1 MNLLQPDRLA
11 ALAREHALGTLHGGA
26 RRRFER
32 LLHDSAAARAEVAR
46 WQDHFATLAA
56 AVPPMQ
62 PGPQVWQG
70 LSQRLGLQPP
80 AAPPVPW
87 WQRWLGARALG
98 GMLGGALAGL
108 VASTVLLQ
116 ANPAWLGHEPVRD
129 ALPASYVGLLS
140 DAAGKPALLL
150 SARRQGR
157 VLTAKLLQPLPVPAG
172 QPGAVAHLWAFPK
185 DGGAP
190 FLVGRLPAQGPASL
204 PLADTAEKLFFTV
217 DRLGVSFEPAAATP
231 AAPAGPLV
239 LAGPCVKLW

>member
-1 MNLLQPDRLA
+1 MLQ
-11 ALAREHALGTLHGGA
+11 GGA

-32 LLHDSAAARAEVAR
+32 LLQDSAAARTELAR
-46 WQDHFATLAA
+46 WQDHFATLAD

-62 PGPQVWQG
+62 PSPQVWQG
-70 LSQRLGLQPP
+70 LGRRLGLQPP
-80 AAPPVPW
+80 PAPPLPGW
-87 WQRWLGARALG
+87 RRWLGGRVLG
-98 GMLGGALAGL
+98 GVLGGALAGV

-116 ANPAWLGHEPVRD
+116 ANPAWLDHEPVRD

-140 DAAGKPALLL
+140 DAAGQPALLL

-157 VLTAKLLQPLPVPAG
+157 VLTAKLLLPLPVPAG

-185 DGGAP
+185 GGGTP
-190 FLVGRLPAQGPASL
+190 FLVGRLPAQGTARL
-204 PLADTAEKLFFTV
+204 PLSDTAEQLFFKV

-231 AAPAGPLV
+231 VAPGGPLV